1 MSAQAATASEAAA
14 VPRLPRRLSMSRRLS
29 LTFDLPHGGE
39 YYEHVVT
46 ADRVGIMFFKAREL
60 VNVLLS
66 ADDREIIS
74 GLKDRPVVT
83 FMFQNS
89 PGKEAGVELGHVL
102 CKVNGQSVVSP
113 QDATEKIRAAE
124 RPMTLFFYV
133 PDWSTIHCAEGELMV
148 KYDTKDLDVPFSL
161 KEWQKKYVVVGGM
174 LGCGNPPKL
183 KMYNSKRDY
192 DTAVLERNALKD
204 VSVEVVEFDL
214 SNIQIEKSKD
224 GDEDQTIAFAGTPI
238 PLTYIVVTST
248 DGKRCPMKLA
258 SFEPF
263 SLRPVHNAIRK
274 VIQSQEPL
282 PASTGM
288 KSGGANVGTD
298 EAKGGVDEV
307 YGYFDDDNVGID
319 SATQQPATDSAKDS
333 TSVEE
338 VRKSLS
344 KATVTH
350 EDSEAAKRR
359 GSFGVLNDYWGG
371 DSDDSE

>member
-1 MSAQAATASEAAA
+1 MSAQAAAAAADAA

-66 ADDREIIS
+66 ADDGEIIS

-83 FMFQNS
+83 FLFLNS

-102 CKVNGQSVVSP
+102 CKVNGESVTSP
-113 QDATEKIRAAE
+113 KDATAKIRAAE

-204 VSVEVVEFDL
+204 VSVKVVEFDL
-214 SNIQIEKSKD
+214 SNIQIQKNGD
-224 GDEDQTIAFAGTPI
+224 GDEDQTITFAGTPI

-248 DGKRCPMKLA
+248 DGKRCPIKLA

-263 SLRPVHNAIRK
+263 TLRPVHNAVRK
-274 VIQSQEPL
+274 VIQSQEA
-282 PASTGM
+282 ASTEM
-288 KSGGANVGTD
+288 KSGGGGIGKGTD
-298 EAKGGVDEV
+298 GAKGGVDEV
-307 YGYFDDDNVGID
+307 YGYFDDDNVSIN
-319 SATQQPATDSAKDS
+319 SATQQPTSDSANS

-344 KATVTH
+344 KTTVTH

-359 GSFGVLNDYWGG
+359 GSFGVLNEYWGS

>member
-1 MSAQAATASEAAA
+1 MSAQAAAAAADAA

-66 ADDREIIS
+66 ADDGEIIS
-74 GLKDRPVVT
+74 GLASFPVVT
-83 FMFQNS
+83 FLFENS

-102 CKVNGQSVVSP
+102 CKVNGESVTSP
-113 QDATEKIRAAE
+113 KDATAKIRAAE

-204 VSVEVVEFDL
+204 VSVKVVEFDL
-214 SNIQIEKSKD
+214 SNIQIQKNGD
-224 GDEDQTIAFAGTPI
+224 GDEDQTITFAGTPI

-248 DGKRCPMKLA
+248 DGKRCPIKLA

-263 SLRPVHNAIRK
+263 TLRPVHNAVRK
-274 VIQSQEPL
+274 VIQSREA
-282 PASTGM
+282 ASTEM
-288 KSGGANVGTD
+288 KSGGGIGKGTD
-298 EAKGGVDEV
+298 GAKGGVDEGN
-307 YGYFDDDNVGID
+307 GYFDDDNVSIN
-319 SATQQPATDSAKDS
+319 SATQQPTSDSAKDN

-344 KATVTH
+344 KTTVTH

-359 GSFGVLNDYWGG
+359 GSFGVLNEYWGS